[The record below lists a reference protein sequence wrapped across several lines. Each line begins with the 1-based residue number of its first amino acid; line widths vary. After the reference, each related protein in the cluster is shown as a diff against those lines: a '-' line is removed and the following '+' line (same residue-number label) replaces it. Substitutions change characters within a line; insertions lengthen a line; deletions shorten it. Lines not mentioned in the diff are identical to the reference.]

1 MLSIAELNVDQI
13 DNKNQA
19 VITKKLTDMEGVND
33 VKVDLN
39 SKVVT
44 VNYEEGKARLVDIK
58 QAIMEDGYSVM
69 EI

>member
-33 VKVDLN
+33 VKVDLD